1 MSNNH
6 WFSRVSS
13 TPPKKLKLSRFQ
25 SGMQDQE
32 TLDAI
37 ERKLQEP
44 ENRRFGKAGDFD
56 QMAANTSFDQNYLLA
71 SKTARHIH
79 DAKNIIR
86 NLPDVGLGAN
96 IVVQAI
102 CNLGYQSR
110 DITFESSHRQQLGV
124 TDAAILDYLKEFFTS
139 EHDIKTLVPKWVYRA
154 LISHGSNPILV
165 LPESTIDH
173 VINGTETVTPGNES
187 MYSQEVN
194 PMSSQGIIGRGWI
207 YERAK
212 TTEYQRAAQKL
223 RGRGRR
229 VNVAGIESLRNMS
242 AVDETK
248 YCQQKMFFSAT
259 DNLDTLKST
268 QLRQKIGRVK
278 MAEAYAKRYSGF
290 GGMVVGNESVNGDA
304 EEQFTTALRNQRT
317 GEVKLKKDY
326 YAERTYAQQAFVQL
340 RHPTTLEQGTVG
352 HPSINADLPPECLIP
367 ISNPSTPNR
376 HIAYWC
382 ILDENQIPLRITGN
396 MLNAGAQIYANGMA
410 DNESNFIEQASQALD
425 MNTSSVSNAEGRS
438 ILSYNEALELYINVM
453 HNDLTTRIKNS
464 SLGDGYMVAKPTEIY
479 ELMFTLAL
487 QKKRTQALFIPAD
500 LVTYFA
506 FHHDDDGIGESLVT
520 MGKMVSASRMNL
532 LLSRTNA
539 QWQASINRRNL
550 TISPDPRDP
559 DKSGSVRRILH
570 NYFVNNSHVRMPMNS
585 FDPTSTADSI
595 FRQAIEVNVDVDTGY
610 PNTKIE
616 VTPIDYVANQPDET
630 LFDELRK
637 LSAMQFSLTP
647 DQVDGQLGDDRVTSL
662 ALRNDMFRERIT
674 GWQNDANAHLSNHV
688 RTVVLNSSIL
698 MDKIRKYI
706 SQAKK
711 QGDGKEGAPIDVA
724 HMAINW
730 VNGLTVSLPSV
741 EDETPDDTE
750 EKYDSFMAFTTK
762 VVDEVVLNEEM
773 IKNDSEFSGF
783 EDIGKIKAMLKT
795 SEAMRWLSE
804 RGAVPNLRKFYMGSP
819 DVVELDG
826 LVDGIV
832 NGHKGMMPV
841 LTRMSER
848 LRALNDAHNDKVEPR
863 GGRADG
869 SDDDGGGGGDDSFGG
884 DSGGEDEFGMDTDF
898 GAEEEAVE
906 DPMEDAE
913 PEEEDAPEE
922 DATTEE

>member
-6 WFSRVSS
+6 WFSRISS
-13 TPPKKLKLSRFQ
+13 TPPKKLRMSRFQ

-71 SKTARHIH
+71 SKTARKIH

-110 DITFESSHRQQLGV
+110 EITFQSSHRQQLGV
-124 TDAAILDYLKEFFTS
+124 TDAAILDYLKEFFSS

-165 LPESTIDH
+165 LPESTIDQ
-173 VINGTETVTPGNES
+173 VINGSDTVAAGNEAL
-187 MYSQEVN
+187 YHQEVSPN
-194 PMSSQGIIGRGWI
+194 SSLGIIGTGWA
-207 YERAK
+207 YPRSKVVSYNDAAK
-212 TTEYQRAAQKL
+212 KL
-223 RGRGRR
+223 KNKGRR
-229 VNVAGIESLRNMS
+229 LNVAGIEDLRNIS
-242 AVDETK
+242 PVEDTR
-248 YCQQKMFFSAT
+248 YCQEKLFFSAT
-259 DNLDTLKST
+259 DNLDTLKSVL
-268 QLRQKIGRVK
+268 LRQKIGRIK
-278 MAEAYAKRYSGF
+278 MTEAYANRYAGF
-290 GGMVVGNESVNGDA
+290 GGMVVGNESATDDA
-304 EEQFTTALRNQRT
+304 NERFTTAIRNQRT

-326 YAERTYAQQAFVQL
+326 YAERTYAQQPFVQL
-340 RHPTTLEQGTVG
+340 RHPSTLEQTTVG
-352 HPSINADLPPECLIP
+352 HPSINDELPPECLIP

-425 MNTSSVSNAEGRS
+425 MNTSAVSNTEGRS

-464 SLGDGYMVAKPTEIY
+464 KLGDGYMVAKPTEIY

-506 FHHDDDGIGESLVT
+506 YHFDDDGIGESLIT
-520 MGKMVSASRMNL
+520 AGKMISASRMNL

-559 DKSGSVRRILH
+559 DKPGTVRRILH

-585 FDPTSTADSI
+585 FDPTSTADAI
-595 FRQAIEVNVDVDTGY
+595 FRQAIEVNVDVDSGY
-610 PNTKIE
+610 PNTKIQ
-616 VTPIDYVANQPDET
+616 VTPIDYTAKEPDET
-630 LFDELRK
+630 LFEELRK

-674 GWQNDANAHLSNHV
+674 GWQNDTNAHLSNHV
-688 RTVVLNSSIL
+688 RNVVLNSSIL
-698 MDKIRKYI
+698 MDKIRSYI
-706 SQAKK
+706 SEAKK
-711 QGDGKEGAPIDVA
+711 SGDGKSENPIDVA
-724 HMAINW
+724 QMAINW
-730 VNGLTVSLPSV
+730 VNGLTVHLPKV

-750 EKYDSFMAFTTK
+750 EAFGK
-762 VVDEVVLNEEM
+762 FNQFVDEIVEKVLLNEEM

-783 EDIGKIKAMLKT
+783 EDIGKIKAMLKS
-795 SEAMRWLSE
+795 SEAMRWLTE

-826 LVDGIV
+826 LVDSIV

-841 LTRMSER
+841 LTRMAEK
-848 LRALNDAHNDKVEPR
+848 LRALNDAHNERVKPR
-863 GGRADG
+863 GGRAE
-869 SDDDGGGGGDDSFGG
+869 DDDGFGPEAEGGDPFG
-884 DSGGEDEFGMDTDF
+884 DGGLDTEFD
-898 GAEEEAVE
+898 
-906 DPMEDAE
+906 DPAPDLPAE
-913 PEEEDAPEE
+913 PEPDVEEESKPEGE
-922 DATTEE
+922 DDEDSTSE

>member
-6 WFSRVSS
+6 WFSRITSS
-13 TPPKKLKLSRFQ
+13 PPKKLKLSRFQ
-25 SGMQDQE
+25 SGISDQE

-44 ENRRFGKAGDFD
+44 EKRRFGDAGDFD
-56 QMAANTSFDQNYLLA
+56 QMAANTSFDQNYLIA
-71 SKTARHIH
+71 SKTARKVH

-102 CNLGYQSR
+102 CNIGYQSR

-124 TDAAILDYLKEFFTS
+124 TDAAIIEYLKDFFSS

-173 VINGTETVTPGNES
+173 VINGSAAVTAGNEALHHAH
-187 MYSQEVN
+187 VN
-194 PMSSQGIIGRGWI
+194 PSNGHGIIGRGWFYEQYKVKE
-207 YERAK
+207 YERA
-212 TTEYQRAAQKL
+212 ASKL
-223 RGRGRR
+223 KGKGRR
-229 VNVAGIESLRNMS
+229 INVAGLESIQRVSPIAEN
-242 AVDETK
+242 AF
-248 YCQQKMFFSAT
+248 CQEKLFFSAT
-259 DNLDTLKST
+259 DNLDTLKT
-268 QLRQKIGRVK
+268 VLLRQKIGRVK
-278 MAEAYAKRYSGF
+278 MTEAYAKRYNGF
-290 GGMVVGNESVNGDA
+290 GGMVVGNESDQ
-304 EEQFTTALRNQRT
+304 EDPFTTAIRNQRT

-326 YAERTYAQQAFVQL
+326 YAERTYEQQPFVQL
-340 RHPTTLEQGTVG
+340 RHPSTLEQGTVG
-352 HPSINADLPPECLIP
+352 HPSINDDLPPECLIP

-396 MLNAGAQIYANGMA
+396 MLNAGAQIYANGSA

-425 MNTSSVSNAEGRS
+425 MNTSAVSNAEGRS
-438 ILSYNEALELYINVM
+438 ALSYNEALELYVNVM

-464 SLGDGYMVAKPTEIY
+464 ALGDGYMVAKPTEIY

-500 LVTYFA
+500 LITYFA
-506 FHHDDDGIGESLVT
+506 YHHDDDGIGESLIT
-520 MGKMVSASRMNL
+520 MGKMISASRMNL

-559 DKSGSVRRILH
+559 DKAGSVRRILH

-585 FDPTSTADSI
+585 FDPTSTADAI
-595 FRQAIEVNVDVDTGY
+595 FRQAVEVNVDVDTGY
-610 PNTKIE
+610 PGTKIA

-630 LFDELRK
+630 LIDELRK

-662 ALRNDMFRERIT
+662 ALRNDMFRERIN
-674 GWQNDANAHLSNHV
+674 GWQMLTNAHLSNHV
-688 RTVVLNSSIL
+688 RTVILNSSIL
-698 MDKIRKYI
+698 MGKIRQYI
-706 SQAKK
+706 TKAK
-711 QGDGKEGAPIDVA
+711 QEGESESKHPIDVPQ
-724 HMAINW
+724 MAINW
-730 VNGLTVSLPSV
+730 VNGLTVRLPAV

-750 EKYDSFMAFTTK
+750 GAFSKFNTFVEE
-762 VVDEVVLNEEM
+762 VVDKVILNEEM

-804 RGAVPNLRKFYMGSP
+804 RGAVPNLLKFYMGSP
-819 DVVELDG
+819 DNVELES

-832 NGHKGMMPV
+832 SGHKGMMPV
-841 LTRMSER
+841 LTSLSER
-848 LRALNDAHNDKVEPR
+848 LRALNDEHNAKVKPR
-863 GGRADG
+863 GGRADD
-869 SDDDGGGGGDDSFGG
+869 SDDTDDGFGG
-884 DSGGEDEFGMDTDF
+884 DSFGTDDDTMDTSF
-898 GAEEEAVE
+898 E
-906 DPMEDAE
+906 DPASDLPDM
-913 PEEEDAPEE
+913 PEE
-922 DATTEE
+922 DPVESEEEEEPTDAEE